1 MVNNLLAPARDMQR
15 FFANHDGKSA
25 AMRQLTEN
33 FLRGVTGEPS
43 LQQADGKI
51 DGAQAET
58 DKDVPPGRYARFVD
72 GANAYFR
79 ERAKADPAKFGDSS
93 SHDTAFC
100 QRLAELCQSDM
111 SRQEE
116 YYYANDFE
124 GRFAQIMGTRAN
136 CPDPAWPR
144 LHPDVEKAIE

>member
-1 MVNNLLAPARDMQR
+1 
-15 FFANHDGKSA
+15 
-25 AMRQLTEN
+25 
-33 FLRGVTGEPS
+33 
-43 LQQADGKI
+43 
-51 DGAQAET
+51 
-58 DKDVPPGRYARFVD
+58 VD

-79 ERAKADPAKFGDSS
+79 ARADADPARFGHSS

-124 GRFAQIMGTRAN
+124 GRFAQIMGARAN
-136 CPDPAWPR
+136 CPDPAWLR
-144 LHPDVEKAIE
+144 LHPDVEKCIGEIR